1 MWHNPAKKLN
11 FVLIKHDKRE
21 YGMVGGGWDPQ
32 DGGHP
37 ACDPT
42 ALGRTAMRHFK
53 AATGL
58 DLSGCTQ
65 WAPFCEYVYRRPESS
80 SKGIAGC
87 TEHTVVYLVDAWSLA
102 THDSEAEAQLQK
114 AKSATETEERAKQE
128 LAQAEARLKELEEAA
143 KVAAEKA
150 AATNKDAGGL
160 DFEGLDP
167 PNMNVQQLQE
177 ELTKRGLDTRWNPLK
192 GKKEL
197 VDRLQEW
204 IQEHRTKRAAEDADF
219 RASEE
224 AKAALEAQKEQVR
237 DKDKTFREAR
247 SAVRS
252 AEKLLLDPPPTE
264 KLQLQAAGDAV
275 DKKGRSMLSNPSLDA
290 LLDYDDDDYG
300 EHGFEVTI
308 FAELFQEMLQ
318 QRFGRA
324 ILRALGTIEPSKAAK
339 RTGSRRDDKD
349 GKGPGS
355 AIKKRER
362 DMSAEPSAATG
373 GGDKGGEKD
382 KEGDSDMADAEK
394 PVDGEATDAKRQKMD
409 AEVAGGAAGAAAAP
423 TGYVENLLTA
433 CRYYDRDLAGY
444 LADEDLEEIA
454 YMVSDTH
461 SRKGVQMLVDG
472 VTKRG
477 KFSYLEHADVVVP
490 PEALPTVAAA
500 IVAGGGSGSAM
511 TSDSG
516 VVIIHGA
523 AVNVPVL
530 QQRLAA
536 LDAAKR
542 AAEDAQKAAEK
553 EKGDALAEKQKAQDQ
568 HEQAVL
574 ELAQTKQQLQQLAST
589 RSQTDL
595 DASKARVA
603 LQAAKVSL
611 QELQQQVSEAL
622 VALGGGPRKAEIE
635 VKPE

>member
-1 MWHNPAKKLN
+1 MMQTFVAAIFLAYSYRMQAGEKESKMWHNPAKKLN

-461 SRKGVQMLVDG
+461 SSAFRAKGVQSL
-472 VTKRG
+472 
-477 KFSYLEHADVVVP
+477 
-490 PEALPTVAAA
+490 
-500 IVAGGGSGSAM
+500 AGFC
-511 TSDSG
+511 
-516 VVIIHGA
+516 
-523 AVNVPVL
+523 
-530 QQRLAA
+530 
-536 LDAAKR
+536 R
-542 AAEDAQKAAEK
+542 AWC
-553 EKGDALAEKQKAQDQ
+553 
-568 HEQAVL
+568 
-574 ELAQTKQQLQQLAST
+574 
-589 RSQTDL
+589 
-595 DASKARVA
+595 
-603 LQAAKVSL
+603 
-611 QELQQQVSEAL
+611 
-622 VALGGGPRKAEIE
+622 
-635 VKPE
+635 